1 MRYTIIALGILMLL
15 ATTLIACTGT
25 ETIPA
30 EGREVKV
37 DGGSYRDIAPE
48 QLTLMLKDKDFPL
61 VNVHIPYE
69 GELPETDMFVPYNEV
84 EQNISLFPEDRG
96 AKMVLYC
103 RSGSMS
109 AIAVRTLV
117 KSGYTN
123 VWNLDGGMIEWEKQG
138 YELIHKPQ

>member
-69 GELPETDMFVPYNEV
+69 EELPETDMFVPYNEV
-84 EQNISLFPEDRG
+84 EKNISLFPED
-96 AKMVLYC
+96 
-103 RSGSMS
+103 
-109 AIAVRTLV
+109 
-117 KSGYTN
+117 
-123 VWNLDGGMIEWEKQG
+123 GG
-138 YELIHKPQ
+138 PR